1 MENKLNKILE
11 KLKSIDIS
19 YQNQIK
25 NKETQIKI
33 LEAEIEQ
40 LYGVINSIQ
49 SIGELISIE
58 LDRDK
63 EVK

>member
-11 KLKSIDIS
+11 KVKSIDIS

-40 LYGVINSIQ
+40 LYGFINSIQ